1 MVEHIADDSC
11 LQPEMIVDKYYKA
24 LYGGDLHCIKN
35 LMTWKSYTMML
46 ESFGLRLSL
55 KDSSFKRELEKI
67 EENASSLQE
76 VEKKLSSEL
85 LLRKRSPQIN
95 IQQVEPNGS
104 KRKTVSYEEDGKTKK
119 LYFSKEND
127 HWLID
132 YYAGRPIS

>member
-1 MVEHIADDSC
+1 MTDNIIDNTY
-11 LQPEMIVDKYYKA
+11 LQPEIMVDRYYKA
-24 LYGGDLHCIKN
+24 LYSGDLKSVKN

-55 KDSSFKRELEKI
+55 RDSSFKRQLEKI
-67 EENASSLQE
+67 AEDVSSLQE
-76 VEKKLSSEL
+76 VEKKLSAEL
-85 LLRKRSPQIN
+85 LLRNRSPKIN

-104 KRKTVSYEEDGKTKK
+104 RRKTVSYEEDGKAKK

-132 YYAGRPIS
+132 YYAGRPVT